1 MIYTVTLNPALDR
14 YILVDKLNDDDST
27 RIVDETI
34 YAAGKGID
42 VSRVICEL
50 GGRSVAKG
58 LVGGYDG
65 LHLEGLLINA
75 GVMTD
80 FTKISRETRTNI
92 ILKEKSSGRQ
102 FVICAKGP
110 EINAAE
116 IGQFYNQILQVQ
128 DMTYLVLSGSLPR
141 GVSPNLYGQLILAG
155 KKKGAFIFLDADG
168 NALRES
174 IAYKPTGIKPN
185 IHEMSRLVGAEL
197 KSETEI
203 VNACREIHA
212 KGIKYIIVSRG
223 KDGLIFSSE
232 EIRIKASSS
241 PVEVESAV
249 GAGDSTVAGF
259 ILAHSRGKDLEDCV
273 RLACAAGTATART
286 QGTELCHCSDVDKIL
301 SDVSISI
308 LP

>member
-1 MIYTVTLNPALDR
+1 M
-14 YILVDKLNDDDST
+14 LVENLKEDDST
-27 RIVDETI
+27 RIIEETH

-42 VSRVICEL
+42 VSRVIREL
-50 GGRSVAKG
+50 GGQSVAKG

-80 FTKISRETRTNI
+80 FTKISHETRTNI

-110 EINAAE
+110 EISAIE
-116 IGQFYNQILQVQ
+116 IGQFYNQILQVP
-128 DMTYLVLSGSLPR
+128 DMEYLVMSGSLPR

-168 NALRES
+168 DALKES
-174 IAYKPTGIKPN
+174 IAYQPTGIKPN

-197 KSETEI
+197 ESEEEI
-203 VNACREIHA
+203 FNACKDIHK
-212 KGIKYIIVSRG
+212 KGIIYILVSRG
-223 KDGLIFSSE
+223 KDGLLLSSE
-232 EIRIKASSS
+232 HMRIRAAAP

-249 GAGDSTVAGF
+249 GAGDSAVAGF
-259 ILAHSRGKDLEDCV
+259 VLAHSQGKDLEDCV
-273 RLACAAGTATART
+273 RLACAAGAATAQT
-286 QGTELCHCSDVDKIL
+286 PGTELCHRSTVE
-301 SDVSISI
+301 SI
-308 LP
+308 LPDVKVEKI